1 MCDPNNIVFE
11 AEINF
16 DHPDGLKKVGII
28 CNKKLVLA
36 DLRAGNQRVSTS
48 AAADIVNRQ
57 MKFKAESYVD
67 LKPILKKAGFTIN
80 PTKVD
85 EESGETISLTPNDIE
100 CLDFTNPSKDDLIK
114 LFA

>member
-16 DHPDGLKKVGII
+16 DQPDGLKKVGII
-28 CNKKLVLA
+28 CNNKLVLA
-36 DLRAGNQRVSTS
+36 DLGAGNQRVSTS
-48 AAADIVNRQ
+48 AAADIINRQ
-57 MKFKAESYVD
+57 LKFKAESYVD

-80 PTKVD
+80 PRKVD